1 VNIFETYRRLTP
13 TSEAL
18 HRRACSVFPG
28 GVCHNPRS
36 IRPHPVYPAQAQG
49 ARFTDVD
56 GTSYL
61 DLWMGHYALIFGHA
75 FPEVKEALGRTLEG
89 GWHWG
94 MPSQLQVD
102 LAERLRDA
110 IPSLEEMRFTTTGT
124 EATMYA
130 VRLARGVTGRSW
142 ILKAE
147 GGWHGAS
154 TDLSY
159 SVQAPFQGAEGPGLP
174 AAREQGVDLIPFND
188 VEGTLRVLQRHRGE
202 LAGIIVEPML
212 GAGGFLPA
220 RPEYLA
226 CLREVC
232 DDEDAILVFD
242 EIITGFRFRYGTLA
256 DIYGVR
262 PDLTALGKIVGGGM
276 PMGVYGGRRDIMEA
290 ANPLTAHGPDRPVL
304 VGGGTF
310 SCNPLS
316 MAAGLATLDALERRG
331 AAFYADLERR
341 GEILRRGIE
350 ERFELAG
357 LPVACTGPGSLAMTH
372 VLRGEDRGLES
383 PADVATKTRVEVKD
397 RELRVA
403 LLGHGVFA
411 VHGGGALSAAHAD
424 ADVSALL
431 DAYERAAADLKSELI

>member
-1 VNIFETYRRLTP
+1 LNIFETYRRLTP

-18 HRRACSVFPG
+18 HRRACGVFPG
-28 GVCHNPRS
+28 GICHNVRGF
-36 IRPHPVYPAQAQG
+36 RPHPVYPAQARG
-49 ARFTDVD
+49 VRFTDVD

-75 FPEVKEALGRTLEG
+75 FPEVKEALARTLEG

-102 LAERLRDA
+102 LAERLREA
-110 IPSLEEMRFTTTGT
+110 IPSLEEMRFCTTGT

-142 ILKAE
+142 VLKAE

-159 SVQAPFQGAEGPGLP
+159 SVQPPFQGAEGPGLP

-188 VEGTLRVLQRHRGE
+188 VEGALRVVERHRGQ

-220 RPEYLA
+220 RPEYLS

-232 DDEDAILVFD
+232 DDEDAVLIFD
-242 EIITGFRFRYGTLA
+242 EIITGFRFRYGSLA
-256 DIYGVR
+256 DAYGVR
-262 PDLTALGKIVGGGM
+262 PDLTALGKIVGGGL
-276 PMGVYGGRRDIMEA
+276 PLGVYGGRRDILEA
-290 ANPLTAHGPDRPVL
+290 ANPRTAHGPDRPVL

-316 MAAGLATLDALERRG
+316 LAASLATLDALERQG
-331 AAFYADLERR
+331 EAFYAALERR
-341 GEILRRGIE
+341 GEALRRGIE
-350 ERFELAG
+350 ERFRVAG
-357 LPVACTGPGSLAMTH
+357 LPAACTGTGSLAMTH
-372 VLRGEDRGLES
+372 LLRGDDRRLES
-383 PADVATKTRVEVKD
+383 PEDVAAKTRPGVPD
-397 RELRVA
+397 QELRIA
-403 LLGHGVFA
+403 LLNHGVFA

-424 ADVSALL
+424 ADVSVLL
-431 DAYERAAADLKSELI
+431 DAYERAAADLKAELA